1 MQLGTLKE
9 RNEHQEKKLQV
20 CKVVITPHNVQSYN
34 LWYSELCLQAEM
46 AKAIGLD
53 AEVTTLNT
61 LLQQKVYLLMLLFI
75 LSWSWK
81 WLVQSGELLD
91 PISWRLFPFLEHN
104 VNMPMRKS
112 SIKWAL

>member
-1 MQLGTLKE
+1 MNTK
-9 RNEHQEKKLQV
+9 RRSCRC

-34 LWYSELCLQAEM
+34 LRYSELSLQAEM

-75 LSWSWK
+75 LSWS
-81 WLVQSGELLD
+81 
-91 PISWRLFPFLEHN
+91 
-104 VNMPMRKS
+104 
-112 SIKWAL
+112 